1 MSDCS
6 WCAAEQGLKTTDS
19 PSICERHMALL
30 LQQSADR
37 QREREDQLGA
47 DNAGDEHGRS
57 VSLVQ

>member
-30 LQQSADR
+30 LQQSEDR
-37 QREREDQLGA
+37 QREREGQKGQEVA
-47 DNAGDEHGRS
+47 
-57 VSLVQ
+57 